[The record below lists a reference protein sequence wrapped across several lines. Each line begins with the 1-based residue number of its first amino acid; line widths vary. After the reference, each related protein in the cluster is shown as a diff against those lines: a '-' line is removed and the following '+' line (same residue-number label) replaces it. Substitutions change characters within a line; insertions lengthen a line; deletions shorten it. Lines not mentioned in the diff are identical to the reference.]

1 MKIVQILPELNE
13 GGVERGTLELSRELV
28 KLGHESVV
36 ISHGGKLVT
45 QLEREGALHVKLDVC
60 SKNPLSAPCRI
71 LKLYW
76 NLKTLRPDIL
86 HARSRVPAW
95 MVFFANAFLRI
106 PFVTTVHGLN
116 SVSPYSKIMTKGDQ
130 VICVSEIVQ
139 DYILKHYQPEP
150 TKLTVIQRGVDLA
163 HFNPEYLDNTF
174 IETFKTQ
181 FAMHT
186 KFVITSVG
194 RITWLKDYETFIE
207 AIAIARRTYPDIV
220 GVIVGGIRE
229 DKTNYFQSLKDLALQ
244 FDVAEHIVFT
254 GSQTHMPEIYA
265 LSNVVVNASL
275 KMGNVA
281 RTVTE
286 ALAMNTPVIATTY
299 EGLNNVI
306 VDDVNGYIIKTKDPE
321 DLAAKI
327 IRAHQQSFAN
337 IREKLNPEFTL
348 DALVQSTIGV
358 YEKLI
363 HEKRKPS

>member
-13 GGVERGTLELSRELV
+13 GGVERGTLELSRELI
-28 KLGHESVV
+28 KQRHTSVV
-36 ISHGGKLVT
+36 ISHGGKLVP
-45 QLEREGALHVKLDVC
+45 QLEQEGALHVKLDVC
-60 SKNPLSAPCRI
+60 SKNPLSAPWRI
-71 LKLYW
+71 FQLYQTLKKLA
-76 NLKTLRPDIL
+76 PDVV
-86 HARSRVPAW
+86 HVRSRVPAW
-95 MVFFANAFLRI
+95 MVFFANAFLHI

-116 SVSPYSKIMTKGDQ
+116 SVSLYSKIMTKGDQ
-130 VICVSEIVQ
+130 VICVSEIVR
-139 DYILKHYQPEP
+139 DYILKHYQPNP
-150 TKLTVIQRGVDLA
+150 AKLTVIQRGVDLA
-163 HFNPEYLDNTF
+163 QFNPKQLDEKF
-174 IETFKTQ
+174 IHEFKTK
-181 FAMHT
+181 FALNHQ
-186 KFVITSVG
+186 FVITSVG

-229 DKTNYFQSLKDLALQ
+229 DKTNYFQSLKDLALH

-321 DLAAKI
+321 DLADKI
-327 IRAHQQSFAN
+327 IRAHKQSFAN

-348 DALVQSTIGV
+348 DALVHATIGV